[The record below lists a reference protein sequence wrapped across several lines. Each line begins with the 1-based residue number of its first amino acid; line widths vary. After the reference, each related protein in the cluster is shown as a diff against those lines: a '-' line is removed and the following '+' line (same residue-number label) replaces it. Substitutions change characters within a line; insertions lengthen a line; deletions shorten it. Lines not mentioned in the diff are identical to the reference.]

1 MSNEVNI
8 VLKLK
13 ENVAD
18 GLERVQSAFSVAVL
32 YK

>member
-1 MSNEVNI
+1 MEKLTFLI
-8 VLKLK
+8 ELKDK
-13 ENVAD
+13 ITT